1 MLQLPCNNH
10 INVGQAHCS
19 FYRMIDRRP
28 NMQPRGRIIDT
39 FRSKYNEM
47 PMHLRNT
54 DNTRKY
60 SLRRGTGL
68 EMSKRC
74 RERKRKLVI

>member
-1 MLQLPCNNH
+1 
-10 INVGQAHCS
+10 
-19 FYRMIDRRP
+19 
-28 NMQPRGRIIDT
+28 MQPRGRIIDT